1 MTKLTAMRI
10 PYPYTR
16 QANRHYP
23 DTFWRSLLY
32 FNFYRLTIGSI
43 MLLAIFT
50 LGQRSEWGGSL
61 PPHGHYWLAFGYWAF
76 GLASFASIKW
86 RKPYFNIQLSLQVTV
101 DILFIVALMHM
112 NGGIRSGLGVL
123 LMPYLAAAGLISRGK
138 MTLFHASI
146 ASLAVLLSHVF
157 RYLQDDPTDFGQ
169 PVMLSI
175 GYFATAWLAHR
186 LAQYATESE
195 KVAVQRGI
203 DLANMAQINQLII
216 QDMPDGVLVVDDAG
230 RIRQRNQQAERLLGP
245 PKVRDQLQ
253 LGDYAQD
260 LQAAANVWR
269 ERQTQSQSDIV
280 FRARTTNKLLRA
292 RFVPISNNRY
302 SGAVIFLDDIARQQ
316 AEAQQMKLA
325 ALGRLT
331 ANIAHEIRNPLSS
344 INHAA
349 ELLEED
355 SKNALTIRLTRII
368 RDNAKRLD
376 LMVKDILQLNR
387 RDRTQPERIA
397 LQQYLPV
404 FVDELCQTDHI
415 PADVI
420 VVDCP
425 EPLAI
430 SFDRGHINQ
439 VLWNLCRNAWRYC
452 RQQSGSITIRARR
465 DKLGVIVEIGDDGN
479 GIPPAN
485 RDRLFEPFF
494 TTDDSNG
501 SGLGLYIA
509 REICAANR
517 AALDYVDNKDRTTFR
532 ISGKEWE

>member
-1 MTKLTAMRI
+1 MRI

-23 DTFWRSLLY
+23 DSFWRSLLY
-32 FNFYRLTIGSI
+32 FNLYRLTIGSI
-43 MLLAIFT
+43 MLLAILSLT
-50 LGQRSEWGGSL
+50 YRGDWNGTEPPMGHTWLALG
-61 PPHGHYWLAFGYWAF
+61 YWLF
-76 GLASFASIKW
+76 GLASFVTI
-86 RKPYFNIQLSLQVTV
+86 RLRRPYFNIQLSLQVTT
-101 DILFIVALMHM
+101 DIIFIVTLMNM

-123 LMPYLAAAGLISRGK
+123 LMPYLAAAGLISRGRT
-138 MTLFHASI
+138 TLFHASI
-146 ASLAVLLSHVF
+146 AALAVLFSQVV
-157 RYLQDDPTDFGQ
+157 RYLQNEPTDFGQ
-169 PVMLSI
+169 PATLSI

-195 KVAVQRGI
+195 KVAAQRGI

-216 QDMPDGVLVVDDAG
+216 KDMPDGVLVVDSEG
-230 RIRQRNQQAERLLGP
+230 NIRQRNQQAERLLGP
-245 PKVRDQLQ
+245 PRIREQLQ
-253 LGDYAQD
+253 LDDYAQD

-269 ERQTQSQSDIV
+269 DSQPQAQRDFV
-280 FRARTTNKLLRA
+280 FRARGSNKLLRA
-292 RFVPISNNRY
+292 RFVAIDNDRA

-355 SKNALTIRLTRII
+355 SRNALTLRLTRII
-368 RDNAKRLD
+368 RDNARRLD
-376 LMVKDILQLNR
+376 AMVKDILQLNR
-387 RDRTQPERIA
+387 RDRTQPEAIP
-397 LQQYLPV
+397 LSGYLTT
-404 FVDELCQTDHI
+404 FSEELSQTERM
-415 PADVI
+415 PAGCI
-420 VVDCP
+420 VVDAP
-425 EPLAI
+425 QDLSIA
-430 SFDRGHINQ
+430 FDRGHLHQ

-452 RQQSGSITIRARR
+452 RQQPDSITIRARR
-465 DKLGVIVEIGDDGN
+465 DRLGAIIDVCDDGP
-479 GIPPAN
+479 GIAKTQ
-485 RDRLFEPFF
+485 RERLFEPFS

-517 AALDYVDNKDRTTFR
+517 ATLDYVDNQNQTTFR
-532 ISGKEWE
+532 ISCKEWE